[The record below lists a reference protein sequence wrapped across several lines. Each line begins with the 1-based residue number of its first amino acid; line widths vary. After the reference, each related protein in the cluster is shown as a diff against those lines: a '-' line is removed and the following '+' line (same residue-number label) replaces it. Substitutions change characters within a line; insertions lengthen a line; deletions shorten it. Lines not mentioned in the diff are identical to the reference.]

1 MGVDIETNFC
11 SADFCSTNSCDTNFC
26 IQDSF
31 DYPNQ
36 MIDDHNVTH
45 TYMDKPVMTQ
55 TQHFTAILADTSYS
69 LANIGNTNDYSYER
83 FDQRLQEYGNLFP
96 IHQDTINNLI
106 TLESNQDFNYLLDV
120 RPIEY
125 QGNVGH
131 VCYTNIRGTEVH
143 APQTG
148 IRDLYNDAQILMG
161 LIPRSTFNLNQ
172 TIPQM
177 LDNHPECIFNI
188 ATGHSKAGHDLQ
200 FLNQYFDVVN
210 TFEQGQTKWDVRSL
224 LNKYEI
230 HDGSNVTDFRVSC
243 DPISNGVGPLN
254 GNVVHLNSNKD
265 GIFECHSTSN
275 WIRDVTIVDDNFNF
289 HRYDESN
296 YFTDNNLNIVPDNFN
311 RYDESNY
318 FIENIDYGDNMTH
331 IPENFYD
338 SNYVDI
344 DIDIDIDT
352 TSNNLNDIQT
362 TNDNSE
368 SKTVENSD
376 NSFSEH
382 NLTDTLT
389 NVNQGLNIIQG
400 ISNFHNFTHNEKVL
414 FIASTII
421 DTIKNKMTGVFDNVK
436 GELNVF
442 TNLVTSLLQDG
453 KIKIE
458 QLVMDICQNKFGV
471 PLNGI
476 RNIFDS
482 ILHHGKNMGES
493 IKSLIEDCIL
503 YCVPY
508 AQVAFLV
515 FQSFQILKSFLTHKS
530 VIEVGGFSVLRK
542 EHPSFSFKR
551 GYYHT
556 VNLTNDVLGID
567 VTSRSRHTKDADAD
581 AKAKFDA
588 EAKIKAYQVYGI
600 DYEYFNDMKD
610 NVPETRYDKY
620 KEMLYFNLSKEY
632 WEDINNLTDEEK
644 KKYESAMFESDEKKT
659 KRIKYEI
666 LGKKFS
672 YFDTNGSQDIYHFV
686 CDLKSDFLKC
696 TNNTERAMFLYSLF
710 NETGHS
716 SDDQFHFSEFTR
728 FILELFKIDI
738 VKFENYINFQNNISD
753 DKLDA
758 QVKKQKETEA
768 KDNQDFLIQL
778 RNKRTAT
785 QNSSLTSFNTQQKN
799 DKKNNEEQYSLV
811 EIRKFAHMEL
821 LKYEIS
827 ADFVFQTIYS
837 SVTSNLL
844 FTFVYLDKEYLRI
857 RHEGFNYIPSKT
869 LEITGGCAQSY
880 ISTVIANHITLD
892 LSLRERFLN
901 VSDETFQYFV
911 KPNVLFL
918 TSMGVSSIVKLTNK
932 NVRKQNVGKQ
942 LFEIGE
948 NVLKTNGVNVIN
960 YYKAF
965 DADLIENV
973 VTYVDNYLKLNFQNY
988 SIYQDS
994 LIAFIKSYGIESTLT
1009 ESLNYCLIGSSIS
1022 MTLTVMFAT
1031 RIIKSLIFP
1040 EIKPKYVDVQNL
1052 KAIEMNNKE
1061 TMRLVDDLSN
1071 NNVSQMKKNSIKR
1084 NLQLNGIINY
1094 DKLPIVNN
1102 KIINIQSKYYGM
1114 DLIF

>member
-1 MGVDIETNFC
+1 MGIDIETNFC
-11 SADFCSTNSCDTNFC
+11 DTNFG

-31 DYPNQ
+31 DYSNQ

-45 TYMDKPVMTQ
+45 TFTDKPVMTQ
-55 TQHFTAILADTSYS
+55 TEHFTAILADTSYS
-69 LANIGNTNDYSYER
+69 LANTGNTNDYSFER

-96 IHQDTINNLI
+96 IHQETISNLI

-120 RPIEY
+120 RPIEF

-143 APQTG
+143 ALHTG
-148 IRDLYNDAQILMG
+148 VRDIYNDAQILMG
-161 LIPRSTFNLNQ
+161 LIPRSSYNLNQ
-172 TIPQM
+172 TIPEM
-177 LDNHPECIFNI
+177 LSNHPECIYNI

-200 FLNQYFDVVN
+200 FLNQHFDVVN
-210 TFEQGQTKWDVRSL
+210 TFEQGQTTWDIRNI
-224 LNKYEI
+224 LNRYDV
-230 HDGSNVTDFRVSC
+230 HDGSNITDFRVSC
-243 DPISNGVGPLN
+243 DPISQGVGPLN
-254 GNVVHLNSNKD
+254 GNVVHLNADIN
-265 GIFECHSTSN
+265 GILNCHSMNN
-275 WIRDVTIVDDNFNF
+275 WIENVTIVPDEFNF
-289 HRYDESN
+289 QRYDESN
-296 YFTDNNLNIVPDNFN
+296 YFT
-311 RYDESNY
+311 
-318 FIENIDYGDNMTH
+318 ENIDYGDNMTH

-338 SNYVDI
+338 SNI
-344 DIDIDIDT
+344 LEIDT

-362 TNDNSE
+362 TNDNSSE
-368 SKTVENSD
+368 SKTVEKSD
-376 NSFSEH
+376 NSLSEQ

-389 NVNQGLNIIQG
+389 NLNQGLSIAQG

-414 FIASTII
+414 FIASTLI
-421 DTIKNKMTGVFDNVK
+421 DTIKNKISGVFDNAN

-442 TNLVTSLLQDG
+442 TNLVTSFLQNG

-476 RNIFDS
+476 KNMFDS
-482 ILHHGKNMGES
+482 ILHHGKNMNES
-493 IKSLIEDCIL
+493 IKSLVKDCIL

-508 AQVAFLV
+508 AQVVFMV

-530 VIEVGGFSVLRK
+530 VIEVGGFSVLRD
-542 EHPSFSFKR
+542 EHSSFSFKR
-551 GYYHT
+551 GSYHT
-556 VNLTNDVLGID
+556 VNLKNDVLDID
-567 VTSRSRHTKDADAD
+567 VTSRSKHTKDADVD
-581 AKAKFDA
+581 AKAQFDA
-588 EAKIKAYQVYGI
+588 EARIKAYQVYGI
-600 DYEYFNDMKD
+600 DYDYFNDMKD

-620 KEMLYFNLSKEY
+620 KEMLYFKLSKEY

-644 KKYESAMFESDEKKT
+644 KKYENAMFESDEKKT

-672 YFDTNGSQDIYHFV
+672 YFDTNGSKDIYHFV

-696 TNNTERAMFLYSLF
+696 GNNTERAMFLYSLF

-716 SDDQFHFSEFTR
+716 SDDQVHFSKFTQ
-728 FILELFKIDI
+728 FVLELFKIDI

-753 DKLDA
+753 KALDT
-758 QVKKQKETEA
+758 QVKKQKDTDA

-778 RNKRTAT
+778 RKNRTGSK
-785 QNSSLTSFNTQQKN
+785 NSSLTSFNTQQKN
-799 DKKNNEEQYSLV
+799 NKKNNEKQYSLP
-811 EIRKFAHMEL
+811 EIRKFAHIEL
-821 LKYEIS
+821 LKYERS
-827 ADFVFQTIYS
+827 AEFVFQTIYS

-857 RHEGFNYIPSKT
+857 RNEGLNYIPSKT
-869 LEITGGCAQSY
+869 LEISGGCAQSY

-911 KPNVLFL
+911 KPNILFL
-918 TSMGVSSIVKLTNK
+918 TSMAVSSIVKLTNK
-932 NVRKQNVGKQ
+932 NVRNKNVGKQ
-942 LFEIGE
+942 IFEIGE

-965 DADLIENV
+965 DTDLIENV
-973 VTYVDNYLKLNFQNY
+973 VSYVDNYLKLNFQNY

-994 LIAFIKSYGIESTLT
+994 LIALLKSYGFESTLT
-1009 ESLNYCLIGSSIS
+1009 ESLNYCLVGSSLS

-1052 KAIEMNNKE
+1052 KAIEMKNKE
-1061 TMRLVDDLSN
+1061 TVRLVDDLSN
-1071 NNVSQMKKNSIKR
+1071 NNVSQMKKKSIKR
-1084 NLQLNGIINY
+1084 VLQLNGIMNY

-1102 KIINIQSKYYGM
+1102 KIINIHSKYCGM